1 MVKNKI
7 NKINKAKIITKISIF
22 YTKIQEKRNI
32 VKQQKAVGKTL
43 VKVCQVGSKSSPI
56 NKAFNL
62 AAKTKTIIY
71 NHILILYLLY

>member
-1 MVKNKI
+1 MLKKKI

-22 YTKIQEKRNI
+22 YIKIKEKRNI
-32 VKQQKAVGKTL
+32 VKQQKALGKTL
-43 VKVCQVGSKSSPI
+43 VKVRQVGSKSSPI

-62 AAKTKTIIY
+62 AAKTKATIY

>member
-43 VKVCQVGSKSSPI
+43 VKVRQVGSKSSPI

-62 AAKTKTIIY
+62 AAKTKVIIY